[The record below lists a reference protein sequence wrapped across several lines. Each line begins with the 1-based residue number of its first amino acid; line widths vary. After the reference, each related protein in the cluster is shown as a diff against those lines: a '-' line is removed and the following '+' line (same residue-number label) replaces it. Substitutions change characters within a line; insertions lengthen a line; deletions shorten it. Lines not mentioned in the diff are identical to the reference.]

1 LPQET
6 QDHRDPQARTSQ
18 GKAGRSK
25 VLDGMPGRGAPELET
40 PGRGRADLGW
50 WLALA
55 LLWILATG
63 ADRLWLNGDG
73 RLPAWDQADYLNSA
87 VDHGRALG
95 LLPGGGWQGWPALLD
110 LSPKIPPLASLV
122 NGSVMAVAGDSA
134 DQASWALAIWHALL
148 LVVVACWGRQLLNRR
163 FGLLCAAL
171 VALAPALAALRLDYT
186 LDLPLAASTSL
197 ALWLLGRW
205 QAPGPGG
212 GRWPQAIAAAVAVA
226 AAVLVKQSALLVVA
240 LPSLWSAA
248 QGLTQPR
255 RRPQALAALALVLAI
270 CLPWLKHN
278 WITTLGGTNRAVV
291 ESAAAEGDPAPLSL
305 ASLLWYPRLL
315 PALLGP
321 VLLLPALLA
330 VVVGLRRTW
339 QQRWRPIRRRLPAGW
354 GWLIGCTAAGWICT
368 TLSPNKD
375 ERYIAPVLP
384 LLLILIAQ
392 LWWQLGLLIARRRS
406 GRLAAGALAG
416 GLLVAAVDGGLKRST
431 VAEAPQTSSL
441 PAAIARL
448 RREVGPARTTLAM
461 VANGPELN
469 EHTLTHLGR
478 LGGGQ
483 ILARQVG
490 RHDSDIPLTLQR
502 ANWLLLASGDQASK
516 RPSARALSLRIRGD
530 GRFERLDQWPWS
542 EGRRV
547 ELWHRRQAATGFET
561 DFIRLS
567 RGLERGPAGLKPVL
581 ERIGI
586 EHQLDGHFLYQERVR
601 HWATNR
607 LARDP
612 NDRDALWSLSLLAS
626 IRNRPAEAD
635 QLFARL
641 QRLEPGNPWP
651 GCYRSV
657 VLLAGWNPWQAAR
670 VARQLDQRQPVARG
684 LADLST
690 VLGGGLWV
698 LPEAKRSIPAAIEAV
713 KADLSSTQ

>member
-1 LPQET
+1 LPQQT
-6 QDHRDPQARTSQ
+6 PQQTLRE
-18 GKAGRSK
+18 R
-25 VLDGMPGRGAPELET
+25 
-40 PGRGRADLGW
+40 RADLAW

-55 LLWILATG
+55 LLWILATA

-73 RLPAWDQADYLNSA
+73 RLPSWDQADYLNSA

-134 DQASWALAIWHALL
+134 DGASWALALWHALL
-148 LVVVACWGRQLLNRR
+148 LVVVAGWGRQLLDRR

-171 VALAPALAALRLDYT
+171 VALAPALATLRLDYT
-186 LDLPLAASTSL
+186 LDLPLAATTTL

-205 QAPGPGG
+205 QAPGPSG

-226 AAVLVKQSALLVVA
+226 AALLVKQSALLLVA
-240 LPSLWSAA
+240 LPSLWSAIQA
-248 QGLTQPR
+248 LAQPR

-305 ASLLWYPRLL
+305 ASLLWYGRRL
-315 PALLGP
+315 PEQLGP
-321 VLLLPALLA
+321 VLLLPALLTA
-330 VVVGLRRTW
+330 LLAAAGGLKRTWRRGWRKAGLR
-339 QQRWRPIRRRLPAGW
+339 IGALPAGW

-375 ERYIAPVLP
+375 GRYIAPVLP
-384 LLLILIAQ
+384 LLLIMLAR
-392 LWWQLGLLIARRRS
+392 LWWQLGLWISRRGS

-416 GLLVAAVDGGLKRST
+416 GLLAAAIDGGLRRS
-431 VAEAPQTSSL
+431 AASEPIKASSL

-448 RREVGPARTTLAM
+448 KREVGPAKTTLAL
-461 VANGPELN
+461 VANRPDLN

-483 ILARQVG
+483 ILARRVG
-490 RHDSDIPLTLQR
+490 RYSTDLPLTLER
-502 ANWLLLASGDQASK
+502 ANWLLLASGDQGSR
-516 RPSARALSLRIRGD
+516 RPSARALSLEIRRD
-530 GRFERLDQWPWS
+530 RRFERLEQWPWS
-542 EGRRV
+542 EGRQV
-547 ELWHRRQAATGFET
+547 ELWHRREAATGFDT

-567 RGLERGPAGLKPVL
+567 RGLERGPAGLLPVL

-586 EHQLDGHFLYQERVR
+586 EHQLDGHFLYQQRVR
-601 HWATNR
+601 NWASGR

-612 NDRDALWSLSLLAS
+612 NDREALWSLSLLAT
-626 IRNRPAEAD
+626 IRNRPAEAE

-641 QRLEPGNPWP
+641 QQLEPGNPWP

-684 LADLST
+684 LAYLSA
-690 VLGGGLWV
+690 VLGGALWV
-698 LPEAKRSIPAAIEAV
+698 LPEAKRSIPAAIAAV
-713 KADLSSTQ
+713 KADLSAAKQQQQIGTPPP